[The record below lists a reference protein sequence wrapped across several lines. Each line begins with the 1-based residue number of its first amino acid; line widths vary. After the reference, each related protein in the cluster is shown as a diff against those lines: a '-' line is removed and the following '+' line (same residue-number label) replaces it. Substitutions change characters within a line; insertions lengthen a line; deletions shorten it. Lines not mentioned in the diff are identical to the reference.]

1 MMTTHQTQA
10 NQTGKPRS
18 RPDLLSVISD
28 QEGFA
33 NYEAELSASIEQLF
47 AVDLSERE
55 TRIKLLLRHPM
66 LEHGY
71 VASTQEIK
79 NFKNIVFDWVVAR
92 KSGLYASGLH
102 RQGKTT
108 ALNQTIEQLQSDLP
122 FVAFLSFSGQRG
134 INQTKPAFCRQ
145 LLSHWG
151 YDSLARERGSQPERL
166 LANFLML
173 QCSLVNGRQCVIFI
187 DEAQL
192 LSIQHYRYLLE
203 IWNDLRAHGFILCT
217 VLVGQPDLKLLK
229 TLTDE
234 SDHGAVVSRFFV
246 KHYEFGGIKSQP
258 MLADFLRHYDQDLTY
273 PAGSTWTYSRFFLQQ
288 AFDRGWRLE
297 GEAPLLWNALLGITQ
312 AKAAA
317 IRTTGF
323 RLAWIVDAIH
333 SFLLDGMP
341 KDSKSFHGS
350 VQMWEECILSGADET
365 SIL

>member
-1 MMTTHQTQA
+1 MMTTPETQSDQTR
-10 NQTGKPRS
+10 KPRS
-18 RPDLLSVISD
+18 LPDWLPVISD
-28 QEGFA
+28 QEGLA
-33 NYEAELSASIEQLF
+33 DYEAELSASIEQLF
-47 AVDLSERE
+47 SVDLSERE

-66 LEHGY
+66 LDQRY
-71 VASTQEIK
+71 VVPTQEIK
-79 NFKNIVFDWVVAR
+79 DFKDIVFDWVVAR

-108 ALNQTIEQLQSDLP
+108 AMNEAIEQLQSDLP

-134 INQTKPAFCRQ
+134 INQTKAAFCRH

-151 YDSLARERGSQPERL
+151 YESLARERGSQPERL
-166 LANFLML
+166 LANYLML

-246 KHYEFGGIKSQP
+246 KNYEFGGIKSLA

-273 PAGSTWTYSRFFLQQ
+273 PAGSTWTYSRFCLQQ
-288 AFDRGWRLE
+288 AFEQGWRLE
-297 GEAPLLWNALLGITQ
+297 AEAPLFWNALVGITQ

-323 RLAWIVDAIH
+323 RLAWVVDAIH
-333 SFLLDGMP
+333 SFLLDGMSQ
-341 KDSKSFHGS
+341 DSASFRGS
-350 VQMWEECILSGADET
+350 IQMWEDCILSGADET

>member
-1 MMTTHQTQA
+1 MMTTSETQFFH
-10 NQTGKPRS
+10 TRKRRS
-18 RPDLLSVISD
+18 LPDCLSVVSDRDDISTYD
-28 QEGFA
+28 
-33 NYEAELSASIEQLF
+33 AELNASVEQLF
-47 AVDLSERE
+47 AVDLSALE
-55 TRIKLLLRHPM
+55 TRTDLMPRHPM
-66 LEHGY
+66 LDQRY
-71 VASTQEIK
+71 VVPTQEIK
-79 NFKNIVFDWVVAR
+79 DFKDIVFDWVVAR

-108 ALNQTIEQLQSDLP
+108 AMNQAIEQLQSDLP

-134 INQTKPAFCRQ
+134 INQTKSAFCRH
-145 LLSHWG
+145 LLSLWG

-246 KHYEFGGIKSQP
+246 KNYEFGGIKSQT
-258 MLADFLRHYDQDLTY
+258 MLAGFLRHYDQDLTY
-273 PAGSTWTYSRFFLQQ
+273 PSGSTWTYSRFFLQQ

-297 GEAPLLWNALLGITQ
+297 AEAPLFWDALLGITQ
-312 AKAAA
+312 SKASA

-341 KDSKSFHGS
+341 QDSKSFRGS

>member
-1 MMTTHQTQA
+1 MRPIDIPVGQA
-10 NQTGKPRS
+10 TEPPPPRVP
-18 RPDLLSVISD
+18 RFRRAGPREHNAYEVEIETSV
-28 QEGFA
+28 EKLF
-33 NYEAELSASIEQLF
+33 SIDM
-47 AVDLSERE
+47 AARE
-55 TRIKLLLRHPM
+55 TRAKLILRHPM
-66 LEHGY
+66 LDQRY
-71 VASTQEIK
+71 VVPTQEIE

-108 ALNQTIEQLQSDLP
+108 AICHAMEHLQSDLP
-122 FVAFLSFSGQRG
+122 FVAFLSFSGERG
-134 INQTKPAFCRQ
+134 LNQTKSSFCRH

-151 YDSLARERGSQPERL
+151 HDALAKERGSQPDRL

-192 LSIQHYRYLLE
+192 LSIQHFRYLLE
-203 IWNDLRAHGFILCT
+203 IWNELRSHGFILCT
-217 VLVGQPDLKLLK
+217 VLVGQPDLKILK

-246 KHYEFGGIKSQP
+246 KNYDFGGIKSP
-258 MLADFLRHYDQDLTY
+258 AMLASFLRHYDEDLTY
-273 PAGSTWTYSRFFLQQ
+273 PPNSTWTYSKFCMKQ
-288 AFDRGWRLE
+288 AFEKGWRLE
-297 GEAPLLWNALLGITQ
+297 AETPLFWEALLGVSQ

-333 SFLLDGMP
+333 SFLLDGMSR
-341 KDSKSFHGS
+341 DSPSFHGS
-350 VQMWEECILSGADET
+350 VQMWEDCILSGADES

>member
-1 MMTTHQTQA
+1 MTTTHETQPE
-10 NQTGKPRS
+10 QMGKPRS
-18 RPDLLSVISD
+18 LPDWLSVISD
-28 QEGFA
+28 QEDLA
-33 NYEAELSASIEQLF
+33 DYEAELSTSVEQLF
-47 AVDLSERE
+47 AVDLSKRKN
-55 TRIKLLLRHPM
+55 RIKLLLRHPM
-66 LEHGY
+66 LDQRY
-71 VASTQEIK
+71 VAQTQEIK
-79 NFKNIVFDWVVAR
+79 DFKDIVFDWVVAR

-108 ALNQTIEQLQSDLP
+108 AMNQAIEQLQCELP
-122 FVAFLSFSGQRG
+122 FVAFLSFSGERDL
-134 INQTKPAFCRQ
+134 NQKKPSFCRH

-151 YDSLARERGSQPERL
+151 YESLARERGSQPERL

-173 QCSLVNGRQCVIFI
+173 QCSLVKGRQCVIFI

-246 KHYEFGGIKSQP
+246 KNYEFGGIKSQT
-258 MLADFLRHYDQDLTY
+258 MLADFLRHYDQDLAF
-273 PAGSTWTYSRFFLQQ
+273 PPGSAWTYSRFFLQQ

-297 GEAPLLWNALLGITQ
+297 AEAPLFWDALLGITQ
-312 AKAAA
+312 AKAPA

-341 KDSKSFHGS
+341 QDSKSFCGS
-350 VQMWEECILSGADET
+350 VQRWEECILSGADET